1 MAIEFCYSWLA
12 AWKAKNREGAKLPF
26 ENILNIVNRQFE
38 NIHREKVEHYKV
50 KINFPDFARYYT
62 DVVLDC

>member
-26 ENILNIVNRQFE
+26 ESILNIVNRHLKTFIGKSRALQS
-38 NIHREKVEHYKV
+38 
-50 KINFPDFARYYT
+50 
-62 DVVLDC
+62 